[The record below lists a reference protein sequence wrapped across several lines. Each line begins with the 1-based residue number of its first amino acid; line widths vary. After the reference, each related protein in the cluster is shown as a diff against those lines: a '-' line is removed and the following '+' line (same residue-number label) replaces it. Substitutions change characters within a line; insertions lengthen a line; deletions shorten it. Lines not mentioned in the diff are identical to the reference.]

1 MNGKG
6 FTMLEMILVIAVLS
20 ALLILTV
27 PNIQKVMGIVNRKGC
42 DAQLKI
48 VDTAVLEYT
57 ISKGST
63 PMSIGDLIE
72 EGLLNEGQRY
82 CQNHDEI
89 VLDDGQATLR

>member
-1 MNGKG
+1 
-6 FTMLEMILVIAVLS
+6 MLEMILVIAVLS
-20 ALLILTV
+20 TLLILTV

-48 VDTAVLEYT
+48 VDTAILEYT
-57 ISKGST
+57 IAHGNQPQT
-63 PMSIGDLIE
+63 INVLIE
-72 EGLLNEGQRY
+72 EGLLNEGQRF

>member
-1 MNGKG
+1 MRKG

-27 PNIQKVMGIVNRKGC
+27 PNIQKVLGIVNRKGC
-42 DAQLKI
+42 EAQLKI
-48 VDTAVLEYT
+48 VDTAILEYT
-57 ISKGST
+57 IAQGNQPQTIS
-63 PMSIGDLIE
+63 DLIE

-89 VLDDGQATLR
+89 VLDDGQASIR

>member
-1 MNGKG
+1 MRKG

-27 PNIQKVMGIVNRKGC
+27 PNIQKVLGIVNRKGC

-48 VDTAVLEYT
+48 VDTAILEYV
-57 ISKGST
+57 IARGDE
-63 PMSIGDLIE
+63 PQSIGDLVD

-89 VLDDGQATLR
+89 VLDGGQASIR

>member
-1 MNGKG
+1 MRKG

-27 PNIQKVMGIVNRKGC
+27 PNIQKVLGIVNRKGC

-48 VDTAVLEYT
+48 VDTAILEYT
-57 ISKGST
+57 IARGDQPQTIS
-63 PMSIGDLIE
+63 DLIE

-89 VLDDGQATLR
+89 VLDGGQASIR

>member
-1 MNGKG
+1 MRKG

-27 PNIQKVMGIVNRKGC
+27 PNIQKVLGIVNRKGC

-48 VDTAVLEYT
+48 VDTAILEYT
-57 ISKGST
+57 IARGGE
-63 PMSIGDLIE
+63 PQSIGDLID
-72 EGLLNEGQRY
+72 EGLLSERQRY

-89 VLDDGQATLR
+89 VLDNGQASIR

>member
-1 MNGKG
+1 MRKG

-20 ALLILTV
+20 TLLILTV

-48 VDTAVLEYT
+48 VDTAILEYT
-57 ISKGST
+57 IANGGQ
-63 PMSIGDLIE
+63 PPSIADLIS
-72 EGLLNEGQRY
+72 EGLLSESQRY

-89 VLDDGQATLR
+89 ILDGGQATLR

>member
-1 MNGKG
+1 MKKG
-6 FTMLEMILVIAVLS
+6 FTMLEMILVVAVLS
-20 ALLILTV
+20 MLLILTV

-48 VDTAVLEYT
+48 VDTAILEYSLLSGNPPRT
-57 ISKGST
+57 IS
-63 PMSIGDLIE
+63 DLIN

-89 VLDDGQATLR
+89 ILEDGQARLR

>member
-1 MNGKG
+1 MRKG

-27 PNIQKVMGIVNRKGC
+27 PNIQKVLGIVNRKGC

-48 VDTAVLEYT
+48 VDTAILEYT
-57 ISKGST
+57 IARGAE
-63 PMSIGDLIE
+63 PQSIGDLIE

-89 VLDDGQATLR
+89 VLDGGQASIR

>member
-1 MNGKG
+1 MRKG

-27 PNIQKVMGIVNRKGC
+27 PNIQKVLGIVNRKGC

-48 VDTAVLEYT
+48 VDTAILEYT
-57 ISKGST
+57 IARGAE
-63 PMSIGDLIE
+63 PQSIGDLVE

-89 VLDDGQATLR
+89 VLDGGQASIR